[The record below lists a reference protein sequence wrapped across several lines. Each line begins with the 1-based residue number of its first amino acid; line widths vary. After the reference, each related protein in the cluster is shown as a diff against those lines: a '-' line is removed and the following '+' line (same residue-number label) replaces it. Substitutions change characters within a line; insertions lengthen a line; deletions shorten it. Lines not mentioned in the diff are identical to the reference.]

1 MGSGHTEGTCSDL
14 LEETY
19 QETAEELVASF
30 VMIRLLFLQKFSVVS
45 VLVYEGLISH
55 LAPSF
60 WIASSIFRTW
70 TDVSEL

>member
-1 MGSGHTEGTCSDL
+1 MGSGHTEGTCSHL

-30 VMIRLLFLQKFSVVS
+30 VMTGLLFLQKFSVVS

-60 WIASSIFRTW
+60 WIASSIFRTG